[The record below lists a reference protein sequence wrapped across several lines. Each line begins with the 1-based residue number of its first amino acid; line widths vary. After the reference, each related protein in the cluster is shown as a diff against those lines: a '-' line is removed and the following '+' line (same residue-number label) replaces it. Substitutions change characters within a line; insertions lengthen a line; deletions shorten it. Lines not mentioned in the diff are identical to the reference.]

1 MKPLRQRMTED
12 LQLRNRS
19 PRTIETYISHVERFA
34 KFHERSPDLLG
45 LEEVRAYQM
54 HLLKAGAS
62 WSLFNQ
68 AVCALKFFYSVT
80 LRVDWLVTHIPY
92 GRRPKKLPIV
102 LSQDELVRLLVAVD
116 KRIYRMALMTAY
128 AAGLRITE
136 LVALKPE
143 HIDSARM
150 MLLVE
155 LGKGQKSRLVPL
167 SDVLLAQLRDYWR
180 TDRPRVKGSPWRL
193 LVPTQSDPVS
203 PPPITITCLP
213 SARNWPLSLSPAL
226 TLFCCG
232 KNSMAKWM
240 PSSSRPGTGKSRDC
254 SEPPVSNTASKSFC
268 NLVAEMVSLAQ
279 LVTLVSLGISP
290 INTPVRMFTPS
301 CVN

>member
-62 WSLFNQ
+62 WSVFNQ

-180 TDRPRVKGSPWRL
+180 TDRPRVKGSPWL
-193 LVPTQSDPVS
+193 FPGEDPAKPLDVS
-203 PPPITITCLP
+203 TIQKACQR
-213 SARNWPLSLSPAL
+213 ARNAAGLAKRATPHTMRHCYATHSLESGVDLRTLQELLGHAYLSTTAIYLHVTRKLVNAAKSPLD
-226 TLFCCG
+226 TIEHFRRT
-232 KNSMAKWM
+232 AK
-240 PSSSRPGTGKSRDC
+240 T
-254 SEPPVSNTASKSFC
+254 
-268 NLVAEMVSLAQ
+268 
-279 LVTLVSLGISP
+279 
-290 INTPVRMFTPS
+290 
-301 CVN
+301 